1 MPWRKFNG
9 KKRGGLKWILE
20 GDANTGYFHSMASGR
35 KRKCTIFSLESD
47 QGEIRDEVE
56 LKNHIEN
63 YYKTLFGRESGNIQM
78 GENMWAEHGK
88 LTDEE
93 ALNLMRPFT
102 MKELEEALKDMDPSS
117 APGPDGLGVGFY
129 LAFWDQTKD
138 TMLEMFQA
146 LHREELNL
154 RRLNYGL
161 ISLIPKMKEANNIKQ
176 YRPICL
182 LNVDYKWFTKVLTMR
197 LTPYAASLISETQTT
212 FIPGRNILEGVVIL
226 QEVLHELRVKKMRG
240 VILKLDFEKAY
251 DKVDWKFMMEVLRQ
265 KNFLGNGCP
274 G

>member
-1 MPWRKFNG
+1 
-9 KKRGGLKWILE
+9 
-20 GDANTGYFHSMASGR
+20 
-35 KRKCTIFSLESD
+35 
-47 QGEIRDEVE
+47 
-56 LKNHIEN
+56 
-63 YYKTLFGRESGNIQM
+63 
-78 GENMWAEHGK
+78 MWAEHGK

-93 ALNLMRPFT
+93 ALNLIRPFT

-176 YRPICL
+176 Y
-182 LNVDYKWFTKVLTMR
+182 
-197 LTPYAASLISETQTT
+197 
-212 FIPGRNILEGVVIL
+212 
-226 QEVLHELRVKKMRG
+226 
-240 VILKLDFEKAY
+240 
-251 DKVDWKFMMEVLRQ
+251 
-265 KNFLGNGCP
+265 
-274 G
+274 